1 MTNAH
6 QNQGQSQ
13 SGIASAV
20 VGLQWGDEGK
30 GKFVDLL
37 AAEHDAVVRYNG
49 GANAGHSV
57 VVNGD
62 RFSLHLIPSGILHSG
77 KLAIIGNGVVV
88 DPEKLI
94 DEMDNLAKRGIDTSS
109 LIVSDRA
116 HVVMPYHKAEDEIR
130 EDLFKAARNE
140 SPKGN
145 LSEIGTT
152 RRGIGPAYAEK
163 AQRATAVRMGDLLRP
178 EVLKERVTKACTV
191 RAAMFRPYLPGEQDH
206 GMYES
211 LHAEKVLARMTSAA
225 GRIGPRIKETT
236 YLLHD
241 MLAGGKRVL
250 FEGANGTLLDVDHG
264 TYPFVT
270 ASSVAVGGVGPGT
283 GVPTQRISKVLGIM
297 KAYSTRVGAG
307 PMPTELF
314 DELGQRIRDRGR
326 EYGTTTGRPR
336 RVGWLDLVATGY
348 ACMLNG
354 TTGLALTMLDVLAGV
369 DQINVCV
376 GYRTPQGE
384 TRRFIPDGF
393 ELAKATP
400 VFKTLPG
407 FKEEI
412 GGARTMTDLPTNARG
427 FIDVV
432 QETLGVPFDF
442 ISVGPGR
449 EQTLD
454 IRR

>member
-1 MTNAH
+1 
-6 QNQGQSQ
+6 
-13 SGIASAV
+13 
-20 VGLQWGDEGK
+20 
-30 GKFVDLL
+30 
-37 AAEHDAVVRYNG
+37 
-49 GANAGHSV
+49 
-57 VVNGD
+57 
-62 RFSLHLIPSGILHSG
+62 
-77 KLAIIGNGVVV
+77 
-88 DPEKLI
+88 
-94 DEMDNLAKRGIDTSS
+94 
-109 LIVSDRA
+109 
-116 HVVMPYHKAEDEIR
+116 MPYHKAEDEIR
-130 EDLFKAARNE
+130 EDIFKAARNE
-140 SPKGN
+140 SPKGS

-178 EVLKERVTKACTV
+178 DVLSDRVTKACAV
-191 RAAMFRPYLPGEQDH
+191 RSAMFRPYLPGEQDH
-206 GMYES
+206 G
-211 LHAEKVLARMTSAA
+211 LHDALRGPQVLARMHKAA
-225 GRIGPRIKETT
+225 ERIGPRIKETT

-241 MLAGGKRVL
+241 LLASGKRVL

-369 DQINVCV
+369 DQIHVCT
-376 GYRTPQGE
+376 GYRTPQGQ
-384 TRRFIPDGF
+384 TSRFIPDGV
-393 ELAKATP
+393 ELAHAKP
-400 VFKTLPG
+400 VFQVLPG
-407 FKEEI
+407 FTEEI
-412 GGARTMTDLPTNARG
+412 GTARRLSDLPANARG
-427 FIDVV
+427 LIDLI
-432 QETLGVPFDF
+432 QAQLGVPFEF

-454 IRR
+454 VRR